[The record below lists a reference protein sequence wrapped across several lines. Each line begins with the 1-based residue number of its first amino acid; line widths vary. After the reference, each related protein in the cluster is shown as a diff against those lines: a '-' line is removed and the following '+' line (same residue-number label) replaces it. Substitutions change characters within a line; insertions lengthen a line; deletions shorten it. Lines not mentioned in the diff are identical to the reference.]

1 MQLKYF
7 TKVTVKQGTETPS
20 AKIQR
25 VSSGKA
31 APETF
36 RNL

>member
-7 TKVTVKQGTETPS
+7 TKVTVKQGTESPPT
-20 AKIQR
+20 KIQHI
-25 VSSGKA
+25 SSGEA